1 MGIEGNLET
10 MALPDIF
17 QWLANGRYTGTL
29 LVSSGEV
36 VKSIYFRDGEI
47 VSCTSTNPKEFL
59 GHFLVSHGYLDEDK
73 LAAAVSEQERTG
85 ELLGNILVEQ
95 GAISTRDLEKMLA
108 LKAEESIFELFHWQE
123 GKFRFIDD
131 ELPKYEMVPISLNVT
146 SLTLE
151 GIRRIDEWNRIRD
164 VISSPQCVPVSV
176 GDLLAD
182 EPDESR
188 RAVLEM
194 VDDDRSVEEIGLQTH
209 SSEYFVCEILFR
221 KARQGL
227 LKVVRP
233 RMLAAEGATTAAPPP
248 STTADGLVAEA
259 RTLLAQHEY
268 QEALRRMGA
277 AVSLEPDN
285 RELTRDIRAMES
297 EIRADVEGRGIDPA
311 GIPCLKTSLGEMQSM
326 NFTPQ
331 EAFILSRISGNT
343 DIGSILKISPLPEL
357 EALVVF
363 WKLLEADLIEITFR

>member
-1 MGIEGNLET
+1 MGIEGNLQT

-29 LVSSGEV
+29 LVSAGEV

-59 GHFLVSHGYLDEDK
+59 GHFLVSHGYLDETS
-73 LAAAVSEQERTG
+73 LAAAVSEQEKTG

-95 GAISTRDLEKMLA
+95 GAISTRDLERMLA
-108 LKAEESIFELFHWQE
+108 LKAEESIFELFHWDE
-123 GKFRFIDD
+123 GQFRFVAD

-151 GIRRIDEWNRIRD
+151 GIRRIDEWNRIKD
-164 VISSPQCVPVSV
+164 VVPSPQCVPVSV
-176 GDLLAD
+176 GDLL
-182 EPDESR
+182 EGETDESR
-188 RAVLEM
+188 RAVLEL

-209 SSEYFVCEILFR
+209 SSEYFVCEILFQ
-221 KARQGL
+221 KARQKL

-233 RMLAAEGATTAAPPP
+233 RTVAAEGAAVASAPQ
-248 STTADGLVAEA
+248 STSAVGLVEEA
-259 RTLLAQHEY
+259 RELLTVKEY
-268 QEALRRMGA
+268 ELALRRMQA

-285 RELTRDIRAMES
+285 SDVTGGVRSMES
-297 EIRADVEGRGIDPA
+297 EIRAEIEGRGVDPA
-311 GIPCLKTSLGEMQSM
+311 GVPRLKTTLEAMQSM
-326 NFTPQ
+326 DFSPQ
-331 EAFILSRISGNT
+331 EAFILSRISGAS

-357 EALVVF
+357 EALIVF
-363 WKLLEADLIEITFR
+363 WKLLDADLIEITFR